1 MELVTPAI
9 GLVFWMVVS
18 FGIVFLLLKK
28 YAWKP
33 ILNMLKERET
43 SIQDALDAAQRA
55 KQEMANLKSDNERIL
70 MEARNERDVLLKE
83 ARDIKDA
90 IINEAK
96 TKATVEADRLTKIA
110 RENIQNE
117 KMAAITELKNQVAVL
132 SIEIA
137 EKVIRQQLATDD
149 KQKALVADLLKDVKL
164 N

>member
-9 GLVFWMVVS
+9 GLLFWMVIS
-18 FGIVFLLLKK
+18 FGIVFFLLKK

-33 ILNMLKERET
+33 ILDMLKERET

-70 MEARNERDVLLKE
+70 MEARNDRDIMLKE
-83 ARDIKDA
+83 ARETKDA

-96 TKATVEADRLTKIA
+96 SKASVEADRLIKIA
-110 RENIQNE
+110 REAIQNE
-117 KMAAITELKNQVAVL
+117 KMAAITELKNQVATL
-132 SIEIA
+132 SIDIA
-137 EKVIRQQLATDD
+137 EKVIKNQLANDD
-149 KQKALVADLLKDVKL
+149 KQKALVAELLKDVKL

>member
-18 FGIVFLLLKK
+18 FGIVFFLLKK

-33 ILNMLKERET
+33 ILDMLKERET

-70 MEARNERDVLLKE
+70 MEARNDRDIMLKE
-83 ARDIKDA
+83 ARETREA
-90 IINEAK
+90 IISEAK
-96 TKATVEADRLTKIA
+96 TRATIEADRLTKIA
-110 RENIQNE
+110 RENIHNE

-137 EKVIRQQLATDD
+137 EKVIRQHLSGDD
-149 KQKALVADLLKDVKL
+149 KQKALIADLLKDVKL

>member
-18 FGIVFLLLKK
+18 FGIVFFLLKK

-33 ILNMLKERET
+33 ILDMLKERET

-70 MEARNERDVLLKE
+70 MEARNDRDIMLKE
-83 ARDIKDA
+83 ARETREA

-96 TKATVEADRLTKIA
+96 TRATIEADRLTKIA
-110 RENIQNE
+110 RENIHNE

-137 EKVIRQQLATDD
+137 EKVIRQHLSGDD
-149 KQKALVADLLKDVKL
+149 KQKALMADLLKDVKL

>member
-9 GLVFWMVVS
+9 GLVFWMVIS
-18 FGIVFLLLKK
+18 FGIVFFLLKK

-70 MEARNERDVLLKE
+70 MEARNERDIMLKE
-83 ARDIKDA
+83 AREIKEA
-90 IINEAK
+90 IINDAK
-96 TKATVEADRLTKIA
+96 SKASVEADRLIKLS
-110 RENIQNE
+110 REAIQNE
-117 KMAAITELKNQVAVL
+117 KMAAITELKNQVAIL

-137 EKVIRQQLATDD
+137 EKVIRHQLSNDE
-149 KQKALVADLLKDVKL
+149 KQKALMADLLKDVRL

>member
-1 MELVTPAI
+1 
-9 GLVFWMVVS
+9 MVVS
-18 FGIVFLLLKK
+18 FGIVFFLLKK

-33 ILNMLKERET
+33 ILDMLKERET

-70 MEARNERDVLLKE
+70 MEARNDRDIMLKE
-83 ARDIKDA
+83 ARETREA

-96 TKATVEADRLTKIA
+96 TRATIEADRLTKIA
-110 RENIQNE
+110 RENIHNE

-137 EKVIRQQLATDD
+137 EKVIRQHLSGDD
-149 KQKALVADLLKDVKL
+149 KQKALMADLLKDVKL

>member
-9 GLVFWMVVS
+9 GLVFWMVIS
-18 FGIVFLLLKK
+18 FGIVFFLLKK

-33 ILNMLKERET
+33 ILTMLKERET

-70 MEARNERDVLLKE
+70 MEARNERDLMLKE
-83 ARDIKDA
+83 AREVKEA
-90 IINEAK
+90 IISEAK
-96 TKATVEADRLTKIA
+96 SKASAEADRLIKVSRDT
-110 RENIQNE
+110 IQNE
-117 KMAAITELKNQVAVL
+117 RRAAINEIKNQVAGL

-137 EKVIRQQLATDD
+137 EKVMRQQLASDE
-149 KQKALVADLLKDVKL
+149 KQKALIADLLKEVKL

>member
-9 GLVFWMVVS
+9 GLIFWMVIS

-43 SIQDALDAAQRA
+43 SIQDALDAAQYA

-70 MEARNERDVLLKE
+70 AEARNERDNLLKE
-83 ARDIKDA
+83 AREVKDA

-96 TKATVEADRLTKIA
+96 QKASAEAERLLKIS

-117 KMAAITELKNQVAVL
+117 KQAAIKDLRNQVAVL
-132 SIEIA
+132 SVEIA
-137 EKVIRQQLATDD
+137 EKVIRQQLSSDE